1 MDGLTRSLAL
11 LRERVAGVAEALG
24 TFESTWDPTV
34 AKTHEGHQR
43 WLVTGTGASEGPARW
58 FVEALATT
66 GRSARYMPLSCF
78 AVGDPLATS
87 DALAVFSQGLCP
99 NARLA
104 LRAHSKP
111 TVLFTSTPPER
122 EQPLGASPIT
132 RVVLPPKSENDLL
145 LRVAGP
151 AVATAAS
158 DWFARALDGEPP
170 GRQIATY
177 TMRLADGSRHRAPIR
192 ERFEIG
198 SVAAPSKTWTYRPW
212 PFVAV
217 PDKHPEKPPRAARPR
232 AMAWARA
239 AGVLDLDID
248 GFWLWAWANPS
259 PEVEIESVTVEAAD
273 RSFALGGIT
282 AALVDEVPFPLPPA
296 RPVLIET
303 EPAGDTA
310 SVDVETDR
318 GTAGYPHPIA
328 EADPDRSP
336 GWGPAGDPVSPT
348 ARSPRWEPP
357 RCGWRPPALGAAPS
371 GGRT

>member
-170 GRQIATY
+170 GMDAASWCQARSAAVKRVAEAIAGVAARYSGERIAFVTVGASHELY
-177 TMRLADGSRHRAPIR
+177 HGFRWKFLEGLGVPDPHMWDVLQVVHGPFQQFVGEPLLICALHRAGEPN
-192 ERFEIG
+192 
-198 SVAAPSKTWTYRPW
+198 SVGLLDRLDAILTKDRHQLLRLPTRQGGLAGWLELDAMINALLCALLTR
-212 PFVAV
+212 
-217 PDKHPEKPPRAARPR
+217 RPR
-232 AMAWARA
+232 
-239 AGVLDLDID
+239 DLINWP
-248 GFWLWAWANPS
+248 GKG
-259 PEVEIESVTVEAAD
+259 AD
-273 RSFALGGIT
+273 RPLYTISEP
-282 AALVDEVPFPLPPA
+282 LV
-296 RPVLIET
+296 
-303 EPAGDTA
+303 
-310 SVDVETDR
+310 
-318 GTAGYPHPIA
+318 
-328 EADPDRSP
+328 
-336 GWGPAGDPVSPT
+336 
-348 ARSPRWEPP
+348 
-357 RCGWRPPALGAAPS
+357 
-371 GGRT
+371 